1 MAIQKKTAHDARKV
15 TNYMGADATVYD
27 EIDVNITSKFVGYDK
42 KENQSKISVLT
53 KEIHED
59 DNVTGVLSDDLVAEE
74 SGSIIVDETV
84 FYATMG
90 GQEGDSGYIYSLEK
104 DADGTAKSIFK
115 VEDTIKLKGG
125 RIAHVGTVE
134 KGIFKKGEEV
144 CLKYD
149 EKARVATACNH
160 SATHLLQAAL
170 RKVLG
175 DQVNQAGS
183 LVNPHRLRF
192 DFTNLE
198 PMTDAQIRE
207 VEDIVNAKIAE
218 GIDVVTQELPIDEA
232 RKSGAR
238 ALFGE
243 KYGEIV
249 RVVSMSEFSVEFCG
263 GTHVNNTAQIRSFK
277 ILSEAGVAA
286 GVRRIE
292 ALTADNVTAYYRNL
306 ENEFA
311 EAAKAAKSEPA
322 NLAKKITEL
331 NDEIKALK
339 SENESLKDKIANA
352 SAGDVMKNVREIKGV
367 KVLAAEI
374 DNLDMNQ
381 LRNLG
386 DSLKEKLGEGLVFI
400 ASTKDGKVSIVAMAT
415 DAAVKAG
422 VSAGNVIKAVAG
434 LVGGKG
440 GGRPNMAQAGGTNA
454 DGIKECLEAVYVEA
468 EKQIK

>member
-1 MAIQKKTAHDARKV
+1 
-15 TNYMGADATVYD
+15 
-27 EIDVNITSKFVGYDK
+27 
-42 KENQSKISVLT
+42 
-53 KEIHED
+53 
-59 DNVTGVLSDDLVAEE
+59 
-74 SGSIIVDETV
+74 
-84 FYATMG
+84 
-90 GQEGDSGYIYSLEK
+90 
-104 DADGTAKSIFK
+104 
-115 VEDTIKLKGG
+115 
-125 RIAHVGTVE
+125 
-134 KGIFKKGEEV
+134 
-144 CLKYD
+144 
-149 EKARVATACNH
+149 
-160 SATHLLQAAL
+160 
-170 RKVLG
+170 
-175 DQVNQAGS
+175 
-183 LVNPHRLRF
+183 
-192 DFTNLE
+192 
-198 PMTDAQIRE
+198 MTDAQIRE

-243 KYGEIV
+243 KYGDIV
-249 RVVSMSEFSVEFCG
+249 RVVSMTEFSVEFCG